1 MDLLNYLASPQV
13 LYGLIF
19 IGALVILYARMT
31 ETSLKEKAVD
41 TGINLLIKRLEKDK
55 ETTRKNE
62 QLERIGEGSK
72 GSKKQ
77 YRELVRSILISLKI
91 EKAITVE
98 NFTTFLILSGILF
111 FMAFTTAFNSI
122 LIGILVA
129 VPSVFAILAA
139 LLSFTKLSIRAN
151 DNRVMDSLDL
161 ICPAIET
168 SIVAAIKN
176 NVGTFDIK
184 IQKHY
189 QNFLLDISARDMSM
203 REAMAE
209 LNKSLGP
216 RFDEFARKAILFDDA
231 GEEGM
236 SEIFRDIVEMNN
248 FTRSINSRADRVYQ
262 EINFN
267 TLSSSAIVLGFLGYA
282 YTNELTGEIM
292 RNNFFG
298 KLGVGISIAIII
310 LMYAVSQI
318 TQMSIDYNKVTK
330 D

>member
-1 MDLLNYLASPQV
+1 MDLLNILVSPQV
-13 LYGLIF
+13 LYGIF
-19 IGALVILYARMT
+19 FVTALVLLYGKMT
-31 ETSLKEKAVD
+31 QTSLKEKAID
-41 TGINLLIKRLEKDK
+41 TGMKILIKRLEKDK

-62 QLERIGEGSK
+62 QLERIGAGSS
-72 GSKKQ
+72 GSKKR
-77 YRELVRSILISLKI
+77 YRELVQSILISLKI
-91 EKAITVE
+91 EKAVTVE
-98 NFTTFLILSGILF
+98 NFTTFLIMAGILF
-111 FMAFTTAFNSI
+111 FIGITTVFSSV

-129 VPSVFAILAA
+129 VPSVMAILAS
-139 LLSFTKLSIRAN
+139 LLAFTKVSIRAN

-161 ICPAIET
+161 ICPSIES

-176 NVGTFDIK
+176 NMTSFDPK
-184 IQKHY
+184 IRKHY

-216 RFDEFARKAILFDDA
+216 RFDEFARKAILFDDS

-236 SEIFRDIVEMNN
+236 AEIFRDIVEINN
-248 FTRSINSRADRVYQ
+248 FTRSINAKADLVYR

-267 TLSSSAIVLGFLGYA
+267 TFSSSAIVVGFLGFA
-282 YTNELTGEIM
+282 YTNPLTGEIM
-292 RNNFFG
+292 RYTFLG

-310 LMYAVSQI
+310 TMYAVSQI
-318 TQMSIDYNKVTK
+318 TQMSIDYTKVMK